1 MKTFTLLHVLI
12 SLAGIF
18 SGFVVLFGL
27 LAGKQ
32 RDGWTKFFLATTV
45 ATSVT
50 GFFFPFHG
58 LTPAIV
64 VGIISLAALAVALFA
79 RYARHLAGAWCKT
92 YVFSAVLA
100 LYLNVFVLIAQSF
113 LKIPALKE
121 IAPTQNDPP
130 FKFTQLVVLVAF
142 ITLGIVAASRFR
154 GEPVSPIL
162 EAKG

>member
-1 MKTFTLLHVLI
+1 
-12 SLAGIF
+12 
-18 SGFVVLFGL
+18 
-27 LAGKQ
+27 
-32 RDGWTKFFLATTV
+32 
-45 ATSVT
+45 
-50 GFFFPFHG
+50 
-58 LTPAIV
+58 